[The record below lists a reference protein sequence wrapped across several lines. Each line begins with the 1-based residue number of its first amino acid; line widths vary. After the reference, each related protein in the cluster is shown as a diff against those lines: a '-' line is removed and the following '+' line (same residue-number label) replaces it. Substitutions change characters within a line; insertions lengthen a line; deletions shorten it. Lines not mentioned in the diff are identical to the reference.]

1 MKAPSAKRE
10 TLFLIAGSL
19 WLIVGLV
26 LVAVAVYWLWPISRT
41 GLLILAGGILGAI
54 IIHVFGLS
62 RLAEKNIN
70 RVIKL
75 APEKEKICLFA
86 FQNIRGYFVVLIM
99 IALGYT
105 LRHAPI
111 QRIYIAPAYATMG
124 LALIFSS
131 GRYFKHSAL

>member
-1 MKAPSAKRE
+1 MEAPSAKRK
-10 TLFLIAGSL
+10 TLFVIAGSL
-19 WLIVGLV
+19 WLAVGLV
-26 LVAVAVYWLWPISRT
+26 LVAVAICWLLPISLA
-41 GLLILAGGILGAI
+41 GLLILAAGILGAI
-54 IIHVFGLS
+54 IIHYFGLS
-62 RLAEKNIN
+62 RLAKKNIS
-70 RVIKL
+70 RIVEL

-86 FQNIRGYFVVLIM
+86 FQNVRGYFVVLIM

-131 GRYFKHSAL
+131 TRYFKHSSL